1 MLNVAGKVLDRLI
14 IDRIV
19 HHVPTNAGLNSN
31 QYGFIPQRGSVDAA
45 MAVKEIV
52 EENLKQKNCTSV
64 VSLDVRGVF
73 DAAWWPSILLNLKEL
88 KCPKNLFKLSRSYF
102 SDRTAS
108 LRGNTL
114 KTEQPVTMGCPQVS
128 CSLPGFWNILYNSL
142 LNMDFSHHTRVNAF
156 TDDLLVI
163 TRGKSTLDAE
173 NFANQD
179 LKKIENWARENQ
191 MHFNEN
197 KSNDLLVTTKTL
209 GDNRTLNI
217 YLNNKCLEQVSELK
231 YLGIYFDSRFSFD
244 RHVDY
249 FTGKCTPIINM
260 LGKSA
265 KLIWGLG
272 HQVLKV
278 IYNGAI
284 EPILT
289 YGAPLWEKALT
300 KQNNLRQCQ
309 RVQRMMN
316 IKIAKAFRTLSYE
329 ASCILAGVHP
339 IRLAVEEKVRTYK
352 TTHNNIKY
360 DAPLEV
366 RYWPH
371 PAEIPLIRA
380 PTEIPHNVI
389 NLFTNGNK
397 IGGNVGAAAVIIKED
412 TVLHQSKY
420 KLHDRCSNN

>member
-1 MLNVAGKVLDRLI
+1 MLDRLI

-142 LNMDFSHHTRVNAF
+142 LNMDVCHRTRLIAF
-156 TDDLLVI
+156 ADDLLVLI
-163 TRGKSTLDAE
+163 RGKSVLDAE
-173 NFANQD
+173 NYAKQD
-179 LKKIENWARENQ
+179 LKKIENWARENK

-197 KSNDLLVTTKTL
+197 KSNVLLVTTKTS
-209 GDNRTLNI
+209 GDYRTLNI
-217 YLNNKCLEQVSELK
+217 YLNNKRLEQVSELK

-249 FTGKCTPIINM
+249 IAGKCTPIIKM
-260 LGKSA
+260 LAKSA
-265 KLIWGLG
+265 TLKWGLW
-272 HQVLKV
+272 HRALKV
-278 IYNGAI
+278 IYSGAT
-284 EPILT
+284 EPILHMGHW
-289 YGAPLWEKALT
+289 YGRKP
-300 KQNNLRQCQ
+300 
-309 RVQRMMN
+309 
-316 IKIAKAFRTLSYE
+316 
-329 ASCILAGVHP
+329 
-339 IRLAVEEKVRTYK
+339 
-352 TTHNNIKY
+352 
-360 DAPLEV
+360 
-366 RYWPH
+366 
-371 PAEIPLIRA
+371 
-380 PTEIPHNVI
+380 
-389 NLFTNGNK
+389 
-397 IGGNVGAAAVIIKED
+397 
-412 TVLHQSKY
+412 
-420 KLHDRCSNN
+420 